1 MLDSLY
7 FSVFKI
13 MIWFPSTFQR
23 MSTSFSDFLVRY
35 HYELI
40 DKNICYALQS
50 SVILSHLWQAET
62 SLQGFTFLYNDL
74 RRLKQP
80 PGFPKWRKHSE
91 ILINFMSKTRNWP
104 FSHGTQILSVS
115 NEIYRLL
122 STCWG
127 TYWFWVR
134 QGYQAF
140 SENKGR

>member
-23 MSTSFSDFLVRY
+23 LSTSFSDFLVRY
-35 HYELI
+35 HYEVI
-40 DKNICYALQS
+40 DKNMLCFTILCNSFS
-50 SVILSHLWQAET
+50 SMASRN
-62 SLQGFTFLYNDL
+62 SLRGFTFLYNDL
-74 RRLKQP
+74 RCLEQP

-91 ILINFMSKTRNWP
+91 ILINFMSKTWNWP
-104 FSHGTQILSVS
+104 FSHGMQILSVS
-115 NEIYRLL
+115 NEIYRLQ

-127 TYWFWVR
+127 THWFWIG